1 MAALRDPDLVL
12 EPALL
17 AALAPG
23 TSVGK
28 AYKAK
33 EDRADAL
40 LCAYL
45 GALAGLGR
53 MEMLG
58 SVAEGH
64 IVVPRGGA

>member
-1 MAALRDPDLVL
+1 
-12 EPALL
+12 
-17 AALAPG
+17 
-23 TSVGK
+23 VGK

-45 GALAGLGR
+45 GALAVLGR

-58 SVAEGH
+58 SVEEGH
-64 IVVPRGGA
+64 IVVPRAG